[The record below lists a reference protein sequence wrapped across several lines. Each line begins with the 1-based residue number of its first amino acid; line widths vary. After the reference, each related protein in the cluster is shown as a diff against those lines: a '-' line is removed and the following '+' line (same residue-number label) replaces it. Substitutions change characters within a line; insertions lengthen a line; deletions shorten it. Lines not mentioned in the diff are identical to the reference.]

1 MSKKSEITIEYFEV
15 YGIADP
21 LRFLLHREKVD
32 YELVIYD
39 LEAWGKLKK
48 EGKGGEFGGLPRVTY
63 KGKEYGQSMAI
74 LRMFGQKYGYYDASD
89 WKAAAKAD
97 VFLDAW
103 FDMQEK
109 VNSVSLGMLMGGLK
123 KEEAEAKIDKAI
135 ELAHVPV
142 LKIMEA

>member
-1 MSKKSEITIEYFEV
+1 M
-15 YGIADP
+15 
-21 LRFLLHREKVD
+21 
-32 YELVIYD
+32 
-39 LEAWGKLKK
+39 
-48 EGKGGEFGGLPRVTY
+48 
-63 KGKEYGQSMAI
+63 
-74 LRMFGQKYGYYDASD
+74 
-89 WKAAAKAD
+89 
-97 VFLDAW
+97 FLDAW

>member
-1 MSKKSEITIEYFEV
+1 M
-15 YGIADP
+15 
-21 LRFLLHREKVD
+21 
-32 YELVIYD
+32 
-39 LEAWGKLKK
+39 
-48 EGKGGEFGGLPRVTY
+48 
-63 KGKEYGQSMAI
+63 
-74 LRMFGQKYGYYDASD
+74 GYYDASD

-109 VNSVSLGMLMGGLK
+109 VNSVSLGMLMGGLQ